1 MRVQPHFPSRP
12 LVATVTCSAGSAWC
26 ACNAAT
32 NPAPPE
38 PRIRMSVWSR
48 SSMVASNRA
57 ICCLD
62 CHVEID
68 PGEIDAKLDRLE
80 VDDIFPPRQNLEL
93 EALLC
98 ATVVLDPR

>member
-1 MRVQPHFPSRP
+1 
-12 LVATVTCSAGSAWC
+12 
-26 ACNAAT
+26 
-32 NPAPPE
+32 
-38 PRIRMSVWSR
+38 
-48 SSMVASNRA
+48 MVASNRA

-93 EALLC
+93 EALHGHASRLGERLGVPTP
-98 ATVVLDPR
+98 AAFAIYAALQPHAAGRRG